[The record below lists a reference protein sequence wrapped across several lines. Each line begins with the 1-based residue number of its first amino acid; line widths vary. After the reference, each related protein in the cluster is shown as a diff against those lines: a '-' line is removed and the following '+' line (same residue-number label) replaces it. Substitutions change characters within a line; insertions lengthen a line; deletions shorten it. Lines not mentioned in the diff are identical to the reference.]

1 MSVFLAMCTH
11 SSVGE
16 QLLTLAFSASLCRTR
31 EQTPLARFG
40 DLLVCLVFSSFFPD
54 FCLEQGICSVRT
66 GLVSQHIFS
75 TPRAT
80 IVLN

>member
-16 QLLTLAFSASLCRTR
+16 QLLTLAFSASLFRTR

-40 DLLVCLVFSSFFPD
+40 DLLVCLVFSSGAGD
-54 FCLEQGICSVRT
+54 LFCEDWLGVPT
-66 GLVSQHIFS
+66 YFQHPQS
-75 TPRAT
+75 HYCP
-80 IVLN
+80 